1 MNHKN
6 LIDSK
11 DEILLK
17 VLELMEEKLYNCDS
31 NKNLET
37 IRKKRL
43 LWRDNENYNI
53 NIHNFI
59 ENKNKNMIRVQ
70 DLQFLLHNNI
80 EIATFDLDK
89 DGFISK
95 DEFKK
100 MIELLCEQNNIWA
113 VEYSISKKWSNGYIQ
128 RLLEK
133 SLSNENCCNSIY
145 QHVLVSYGPP
155 GSGKSS
161 TTGNYLE
168 TYPEIGFI
176 SINIDDIV
184 KDYMTHVLHSEDLF
198 NDQDIYFNVRSGWP
212 EYTKH
217 KLLEICLRNNYNFHV
232 ETTGH
237 TLKTLEHII
246 KPVLALDYNVTILYT
261 LVPFME
267 LIYRLIKRE
276 TLTGQGHPDFRTL
289 LTMCKS
295 SSFNIVE
302 YKKII
307 KDNGKVV
314 FINNNNKSPI
324 IIENKES
331 LQKCLEQHNFNECL
345 LKNLNNKLLFK

>member
-1 MNHKN
+1 MNNTK
-6 LIDSK
+6 LIDNK

-17 VLELMEEKLYNCDS
+17 VLELMEEKLYNCDT
-31 NKNLET
+31 NRKLEN

-43 LWRDNENYNI
+43 LWREEENFNI

-59 ENKNKNMIRVQ
+59 ENKNKNMIKVN
-70 DLQFLLHNNI
+70 DLKFLLHNNI
-80 EIATFDLDK
+80 EIEKFDLDK

-100 MIELLCEQNNIWA
+100 MVQLLCEQNNIWA
-113 VEYSISKKWSNGYIQ
+113 IEYTISKKWSNDYINK
-128 RLLEK
+128 LLDE
-133 SLSNENCCNSIY
+133 SLRRDNCCNSIK
-145 QHVLVSYGPP
+145 QHLLISYGPP

-161 TTGNYLE
+161 TTKEYLD

-184 KDYMTHVLHSEDLF
+184 KDYMTHVLHSEELF
-198 NDQDIYFNVRSGWP
+198 NDQEIYFNVRSGWP

-217 KLLEICLRNNYNFHV
+217 KLLEICLRNKYNFHV
-232 ETTGH
+232 ETTGNK
-237 TLKTLEHII
+237 LKTLEHIV
-246 KPVLALDYNVTILYT
+246 KPALQRKYDITVLYS

-289 LTMCKS
+289 LCMCKS
-295 SSFNIVE
+295 SSINITD
-302 YKKII
+302 YKHVM
-307 KDNGKVV
+307 KDNGNIL
-314 FINNNNKSPI
+314 FIDNNEKNPI
-324 IIENKES
+324 IIENKED
-331 LQKCLEQHNFNECL
+331 LEKCLKKHNFNESL
-345 LKNLNNKLLFK
+345 MLNLNNKKLFK

>member
-1 MNHKN
+1 MNTKH
-6 LIDSK
+6 LIDNK

-17 VLELMEEKLYNCDS
+17 VLELMEEKLYNCDT
-31 NKNLET
+31 NKKLED

-43 LWRDNENYNI
+43 LWRDEENYNI
-53 NIHNFI
+53 NIHKFI
-59 ENKNKNMIRVQ
+59 ENKNKNMIKVSE
-70 DLQFLLHNNI
+70 LGFLLHNNI
-80 EIATFDLDK
+80 EIETFDLDK

-100 MIELLCEQNNIWA
+100 MIESLCEQNNIWA
-113 VEYSISKKWSNGYIQ
+113 VEYSISKKWSNNYINK
-128 RLLEK
+128 LLEE
-133 SLSNENCCNSIY
+133 SLRRDNCCNSIK
-145 QHVLVSYGPP
+145 QHLLISYGPP

-161 TTGNYLE
+161 TTKEYLD

-184 KDYMTHVLHSEDLF
+184 KDYMTQVLHSEDLF
-198 NDQDIYFNVRSGWP
+198 NDQEIYFNVRSGWP

-217 KLLEICLRNNYNFHV
+217 KLLEICLRNKYNFHV
-232 ETTGH
+232 ETTGNK
-237 TLKTLEHII
+237 LKTLEHII
-246 KPVLALDYNVTILYT
+246 KPALGRDYDMTILYT

-295 SSFNIVE
+295 SSFNIIK
-302 YKKII
+302 YKETIQENGTI
-307 KDNGKVV
+307 VFIDNNGK
-314 FINNNNKSPI
+314 KPI
-324 IIENKES
+324 IIENKKKLE
-331 LQKCLEQHNFNECL
+331 KCLEIHNFNEYL
-345 LKNLNNKLLFK
+345 LTNLNNKILFK